1 MKNEQN
7 ERLKQFEK
15 ISEEKKKKEFQRISL
30 KFVNQEL
37 NKHSNNSQEDDSS
50 VKYVNLFF
58 ISFFRDNFYD
68 SFNKNFKIT

>member
-37 NKHSNNSQEDDSS
+37 NKYSNNSQEDDSS

-58 ISFFRDNFYD
+58 ISFFQR
-68 SFNKNFKIT
+68 

>member
-30 KFVNQEL
+30 KFVN
-37 NKHSNNSQEDDSS
+37 
-50 VKYVNLFF
+50 
-58 ISFFRDNFYD
+58 
-68 SFNKNFKIT
+68 

>member
-37 NKHSNNSQEDDSS
+37 KKHSNNSQEDDSS

-58 ISFFRDNFYD
+58 ISFFQR
-68 SFNKNFKIT
+68 